1 MGLRGTPAIY
11 SSTGEHLGGYLP
23 PATLIRVLDE
33 SAQ

>member
-1 MGLRGTPAIY
+1 LARRATPAIY

-23 PATLIRVLDE
+23 PATLARLLDE